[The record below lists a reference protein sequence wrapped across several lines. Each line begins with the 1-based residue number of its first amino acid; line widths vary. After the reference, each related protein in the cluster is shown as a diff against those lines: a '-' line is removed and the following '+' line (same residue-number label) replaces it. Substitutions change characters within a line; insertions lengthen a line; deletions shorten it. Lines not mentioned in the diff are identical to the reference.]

1 MIAKQIIRSVL
12 LIIVLGS
19 LAVWGNREYQES
31 RASAANA
38 AKPVPAENPPVVA
51 GTQVVM
57 TYFISGSRCEN
68 CKTIE
73 SLARETAE
81 KDFAA
86 EFATGRVVLGYEDR
100 FLRRKRLVMAS
111 GDAFLVDL
119 AETTNLLA
127 GDAFE
132 LDDGRLVEIAAAE
145 EPVLVIKGDLV
156 RLAWHIGNRH
166 TPCQI
171 EADRLVIRA
180 DHVLADMLRGLG
192 ATVTETQGPFTP
204 EGGAYG
210 LGRTMGHAH

>member
-1 MIAKQIIRSVL
+1 MLSVAQTVHRSGHWPRL
-12 LIIVLGS
+12 
-19 LAVWGNREYQES
+19 
-31 RASAANA
+31 
-38 AKPVPAENPPVVA
+38 
-51 GTQVVM
+51 
-57 TYFISGSRCEN
+57 
-68 CKTIE
+68 
-73 SLARETAE
+73 
-81 KDFAA
+81 
-86 EFATGRVVLGYEDR
+86 ATGRVVLGYDER

-119 AETTNLLA
+119 TETTNLLA

-180 DHVLADMLRGLG
+180 DHVLAEMLRGLG
-192 ATVTETQGPFTP
+192 ATVTETQAPFTP

>member
-1 MIAKQIIRSVL
+1 MLPVAQTLHRSGQWPRL
-12 LIIVLGS
+12 
-19 LAVWGNREYQES
+19 
-31 RASAANA
+31 
-38 AKPVPAENPPVVA
+38 
-51 GTQVVM
+51 
-57 TYFISGSRCEN
+57 
-68 CKTIE
+68 
-73 SLARETAE
+73 
-81 KDFAA
+81 
-86 EFATGRVVLGYEDR
+86 ATGRVVLGYDER

-145 EPVLVIKGDLV
+145 EPVLVIRGDLV

-192 ATVTETQGPFTP
+192 ATVSETRAPFTP

-210 LGRTMGHAH
+210 MGRTMGHAH

>member
-1 MIAKQIIRSVL
+1 MLPLAQTLHRSGHWPRL
-12 LIIVLGS
+12 
-19 LAVWGNREYQES
+19 
-31 RASAANA
+31 
-38 AKPVPAENPPVVA
+38 
-51 GTQVVM
+51 
-57 TYFISGSRCEN
+57 
-68 CKTIE
+68 
-73 SLARETAE
+73 
-81 KDFAA
+81 
-86 EFATGRVVLGYEDR
+86 ATGRVVLGYDER
-100 FLRRKRLVMAS
+100 FLRRKRLTMAS

-145 EPVLVIKGDLV
+145 EPVLVIRGDLV

-171 EADRLVIRA
+171 EPDRLVIRA

-192 ATVTETQGPFTP
+192 ATVTEAQAPFTP

-210 LGRTMGHAH
+210 MGRTMGHAH

>member
-1 MIAKQIIRSVL
+1 MLPVAQTLHRSGHWPRL
-12 LIIVLGS
+12 
-19 LAVWGNREYQES
+19 
-31 RASAANA
+31 
-38 AKPVPAENPPVVA
+38 
-51 GTQVVM
+51 
-57 TYFISGSRCEN
+57 
-68 CKTIE
+68 
-73 SLARETAE
+73 
-81 KDFAA
+81 
-86 EFATGRVVLGYEDR
+86 ATGRVILGYEGR
-100 FLRRKRLVMAS
+100 FLRRKRLVMVS

-132 LDDGRLVEIAAAE
+132 LSDGRLVEIAAAE

-192 ATVTETQGPFTP
+192 ATVTETLAPFTP

-210 LGRTMGHAH
+210 MGRTMGHAH